1 MRILFWKSFK
11 WIIKCHKITFA
22 LVSAADDSE
31 YAFKRTDIEDIDKIY
46 HKLACI
52 YIEEIKEGRSVN
64 RFFESIVSNII
75 YGIHKTK
82 FCDCG
87 DKYIAIGAN
96 GNIYPCEGFI
106 GYKEFCSGNIN
117 DDNIKIQNSIHIE
130 SSEINNDCVKCWAKN
145 LCAGSCY
152 HECYMRHG
160 DINVKDEFMCDTYRA
175 AIKYGIFIYNEL
187 LSKSLIEQYKRLVI
201 EKIPDTSFPIIDY
214 ENVFL
219 DIGNKMLFF
228 TNADNYLNL
237 QLDDL
242 ACDILTLCNGNNSMF
257 NISASIAGL
266 YDIEKEMAYNDINE
280 FLITLKQNGI
290 IYLLN

>member
-1 MRILFWKSFK
+1 MSSITYKKYLKLENITLAADNMAIRITVTRALITSLDNTYLYLRD
-11 WIIKCHKITFA
+11 IIKCHKITFA

-46 HKLACI
+46 HKLTCI

-106 GYKEFCSGNIN
+106 RYKEFCSGNIN

-160 DINVKDEFMCDTYRA
+160 DINVKDEFMCDTYRT

-201 EKIPDTSFPIIDY
+201 
-214 ENVFL
+214 
-219 DIGNKMLFF
+219 
-228 TNADNYLNL
+228 
-237 QLDDL
+237 
-242 ACDILTLCNGNNSMF
+242 
-257 NISASIAGL
+257 
-266 YDIEKEMAYNDINE
+266 
-280 FLITLKQNGI
+280 
-290 IYLLN
+290 